1 MEQVTMSQPSGP
13 PPIPPSPRDPQPII
27 PRAEAPMPTTLDA
40 AIAEIKDLR
49 QRLADLAQREE
60 SSIRDLERLNGLLHS
75 PAE

>member
-1 MEQVTMSQPSGP
+1 V
-13 PPIPPSPRDPQPII
+13 
-27 PRAEAPMPTTLDA
+27 PTTLDA